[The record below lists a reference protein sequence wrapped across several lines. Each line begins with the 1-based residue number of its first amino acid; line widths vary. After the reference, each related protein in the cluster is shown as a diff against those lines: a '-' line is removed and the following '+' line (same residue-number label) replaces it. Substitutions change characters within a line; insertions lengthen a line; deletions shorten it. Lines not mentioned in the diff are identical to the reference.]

1 MEPAFL
7 LWASLGGLSW
17 PPALILLLLRS
28 SFWLCTTFGIFLL
41 ALVKD
46 KSLRCVFAHT
56 ALWQWHCPG
65 QRVTWGEGNER
76 EGFFCLCSAGILVK
90 QHTKQTVTEERTQ
103 GEVGEHRGRALRGLG
118 TAGTTKLSLCTHT
131 VLTLQSFTSNQRGRK
146 CLQDL
151 SWVRA
156 IINDFWIASEA
167 SGVAV

>member
-1 MEPAFL
+1 MSIPRRTVLATSTDTAATEV
-7 LWASLGGLSW
+7 
-17 PPALILLLLRS
+17 ILLTVHYLWYLLTGVGKGQELEMC
-28 SFWLCTTFGIFLL
+28 LCPYCPMTVTLPWTE
-41 ALVKD
+41 
-46 KSLRCVFAHT
+46 SYLRGRE
-56 ALWQWHCPG
+56 W
-65 QRVTWGEGNER
+65 ER
-76 EGFFCLCSAGILVK
+76 EGFFCSCSAGILVK